1 MVKDEQSGTNE
12 SAQLQQKHE
21 KFLSKLEEKMQKE
34 NFTEEQRDVITSLA
48 KECSPG
54 DRDAIK
60 NIASKMQEFFEAN
73 NKSEDSEPEEKELSD
88 FEKLESVKDFE
99 QFIIFAKA
107 TQIIPSDAE
116 VEEFSERE
124 QSDFVSKY
132 KLWLKNGKP
141 AAVNPLGSEE
151 PEKILRLARV
161 KAFGKQKLTAV
172 IKGKDIPMGVEL
184 VPEYRKYRENGIE
197 KTDKTKV
204 LSHKVRY
211 TIDYTDKLAAELVK
225 RCENEAESP
234 EFTFKEGGRTIY
246 IRDYKKNFRRDFDE
260 VMKDSRAGIPV

>member
-60 NIASKMQEFFEAN
+60 NIADKFQQFFEAN
-73 NKSEDSEPEEKELSD
+73 KQSEASEPDETESSLPESRD
-88 FEKLESVKDFE
+88 FAEFV
-99 QFIIFAKA
+99 IFAKA

-141 AAVNPLGSEE
+141 AAVNPLGNEE

-184 VPEYRKYRENGIE
+184 VPEYRKYRENGVE
-197 KTDKTKV
+197 KIDKTKV

-225 RCENEAESP
+225 RCENEAENP

-246 IRDYKKNFRRDFDE
+246 IRDYKKNFTRDFDE